1 MKTYHCI
8 FILAA
13 TLSAAPLFAQVNPR
27 PARTPARG
35 SQAAVNSTGNYSNDI
50 VVVSDAQQQAL
61 DQARQMLEQGENAAL
76 STAVKQMELAQS
88 ALAAAKDSP
97 DKLPAAIA
105 AEQAAY
111 QALLKATPR
120 EYRVQRQRSQS
131 QGQQS
136 GQQSGQPNQQQLNQ
150 LDLANEQNRYE
161 TERQATTPQNAQQ
174 REQTQV
180 QDRLK
185 ELSQRQQD
193 LNDRMRELQ
202 TALQAAKT
210 DQEREDIQRQLKRLA
225 DEQRQ
230 QLANVDQLRQQLA
243 QSPNADAQAD
253 AQKQLDQARQDMQ
266 RASEELQNQS
276 ASSALAAGTRA
287 QQNMQNL
294 REDLRRQTSS
304 QFSDQMREMRNEARD
319 LAKQQEDITSKL
331 DALNNDTHQSLDDS
345 APRKELVQQMAQQ
358 QSTLTNLLAQMRDV
372 TEQAETTEPLLSK
385 QLYDTLRRADQM
397 HTDNLLD
404 MGSQLTERGFLPQ
417 ASQAERA
424 ARTNI
429 TEIASSVERAADSV
443 LGSEADALR
452 YAQKQLDDLT
462 RQVER
467 EINGGTNSS
476 ALAAGGNGGAQNQ
489 SNRVSRAAGNPSGEQ
504 GTNGIAGANGR
515 TPGNESQTAGN
526 NPQSQQRGEGNQ
538 PGAGQNGNRGQQPGQ
553 QPNGQG
559 NGQAGQGQANNGQ
572 RGGRGQQ
579 PNGQGNNGEQ
589 ASADGQQNGQG
600 EQGQAAAGNNGQRG
614 NGQRGNR
621 GGDQQQANNDSQQ
634 PGEQG
639 QPQGGQQQGGQ
650 RGGGQQAANGGG
662 NTGGG
667 GDRLR
672 QFTQQLG
679 RGGQTANNGPITGNG
694 FVNWSDQLRDV
705 ETVLDP
711 ADLRNQLATVR
722 ERVAAYRAGFRDRGE
737 KPSEAT
743 VRQEI
748 LVPLTQVRVWLAEE
762 AARKENASSLVPLD
776 RDPVPETYSDLVRT
790 YYEKLGSA
798 K

>member
-1 MKTYHCI
+1 
-8 FILAA
+8 
-13 TLSAAPLFAQVNPR
+13 
-27 PARTPARG
+27 
-35 SQAAVNSTGNYSNDI
+35 
-50 VVVSDAQQQAL
+50 
-61 DQARQMLEQGENAAL
+61 
-76 STAVKQMELAQS
+76 
-88 ALAAAKDSP
+88 
-97 DKLPAAIA
+97 
-105 AEQAAY
+105 
-111 QALLKATPR
+111 
-120 EYRVQRQRSQS
+120 
-131 QGQQS
+131 
-136 GQQSGQPNQQQLNQ
+136 
-150 LDLANEQNRYE
+150 
-161 TERQATTPQNAQQ
+161 
-174 REQTQV
+174 
-180 QDRLK
+180 
-185 ELSQRQQD
+185 
-193 LNDRMRELQ
+193 
-202 TALQAAKT
+202 
-210 DQEREDIQRQLKRLA
+210 
-225 DEQRQ
+225 
-230 QLANVDQLRQQLA
+230 
-243 QSPNADAQAD
+243 
-253 AQKQLDQARQDMQ
+253 
-266 RASEELQNQS
+266 
-276 ASSALAAGTRA
+276 
-287 QQNMQNL
+287 
-294 REDLRRQTSS
+294 
-304 QFSDQMREMRNEARD
+304 
-319 LAKQQEDITSKL
+319 
-331 DALNNDTHQSLDDS
+331 
-345 APRKELVQQMAQQ
+345 
-358 QSTLTNLLAQMRDV
+358 
-372 TEQAETTEPLLSK
+372 
-385 QLYDTLRRADQM
+385 M

-417 ASQAERA
+417 AGQAERA

-429 TEIASSVERAADSV
+429 TELASSVERAADSV

-476 ALAAGGNGGAQNQ
+476 ALAGGANGGAQNQ
-489 SNRVSRAAGNPSGEQ
+489 SNRVSRAAGNPDGGQ
-504 GTNGIAGANGR
+504 GTNGIAGANGRAAGNRGTNEVAGANGR

-538 PGAGQNGNRGQQPGQ
+538 PGEGQNGNRGQQPGQ

-559 NGQAGQGQANNGQ
+559 NGQQASAENQQNGQAGQGQANNGQ

-589 ASADGQQNGQG
+589 ASADGQQNGQEG
-600 EQGQAAAGNNGQRG
+600 QGQAAAGNNGQRG

-639 QPQGGQQQGGQ
+639 QQQGGQQPGGQ
-650 RGGGQQAANGGG
+650 RGGGGQQVATGGG

-667 GDRLR
+667 GERLR

-679 RGGQTANNGPITGNG
+679 RGDRAANNGPITGNG

-722 ERVAAYRAGFRDRGE
+722 ERVAAYRAGYRDRGE